1 LSSFFELRL
10 AVSLSIKRFWQN
22 IWRTR
27 SADPLAAKE
36 FRREFEGNL
45 RNCTWKPHPLYSVF
59 TQYDQEWY
67 LAQQEA
73 FLHKYL
79 CFYAVSKT
87 IAPRRIIE
95 LGACAGASGDP
106 YLSAAPEADYL
117 GIDVFGVNVRHDD
130 GAEWDPYKIA
140 EQLFYDRGF
149 KNWRL
154 LRTNLRTLNELP
166 GEADFVVVD
175 AAHDFDN
182 EYADL
187 QLALTAKPTF
197 IFIDDADD
205 ENEAQPAI
213 EKFLKEDLRDRV
225 AYTFAV
231 RYIGGGL
238 VIKLENTNQH

>member
-1 LSSFFELRL
+1 L
-10 AVSLSIKRFWQN
+10 AVSLTVKRFWRN
-22 IWRTR
+22 IRGTR
-27 SADPLAAKE
+27 SSGLFTAGE
-36 FRREFEGNL
+36 FRKQFEANL
-45 RNCTWKPHPLYSVF
+45 RGCRWKPHPLYSVF

-67 LAQQEA
+67 QAQQEA
-73 FLHKYL
+73 FLHKYR

-87 IAPRRIIE
+87 ISPRKIIE
-95 LGACAGASGDP
+95 LGACAGASADP

-117 GIDVFGVNVRHDD
+117 GVDVFGVNFRHDD
-130 GAEWDPYKIA
+130 GTEWDPYKIA

-166 GEADFVVVD
+166 AQADFVVVD

-187 QLALTAKPTF
+187 QLALTANPTF

-205 ENEAQPAI
+205 ENEAKPAI
-213 EKFLKEDLRDRV
+213 EKFLNEDLRDRV

-231 RYIGGGL
+231 TYVGGGL
-238 VIKLENTNQH
+238 VIRLKDARG

>member
-1 LSSFFELRL
+1 M
-10 AVSLSIKRFWQN
+10 SLTVKRFWQN
-22 IWRTR
+22 IWGAR
-27 SADPLAAKE
+27 STGPPTAEE
-36 FRREFEGNL
+36 FRKQFEANL
-45 RNCTWKPHPLYSVF
+45 LNCKWAPHPLYSVF

-67 LAQQEA
+67 LAQKEA

-87 IAPRRIIE
+87 ISPREIIE

-106 YLSAAPEADYL
+106 YLSAARKAGYL
-117 GIDVFGVNVRHDD
+117 GIDVFGVNFRHDD
-130 GAEWDPYKIA
+130 GTEWDPYKVA
-140 EQLFYDRGF
+140 EQLFHDRGF
-149 KNWRL
+149 KKWRL

-166 GEADFVVVD
+166 APADFVVVD

-187 QLALTAKPTF
+187 QLALTANPTF

-205 ENEAQPAI
+205 ENEAKPAI

-231 RYIGGGL
+231 SYVGGGL
-238 VIKLENTNQH
+238 VIRLKDARG

>member
-1 LSSFFELRL
+1 
-10 AVSLSIKRFWQN
+10 VSLALKRFWRN
-22 IWRTR
+22 IRGARAT
-27 SADPLAAKE
+27 SPLTARE
-36 FRREFEGNL
+36 FRQQFEANL
-45 RNCTWKPHPLYSVF
+45 RECTWKPHPLYSVF

-67 LAQQEA
+67 LAQKEA
-73 FLHKYL
+73 FMHKYR

-87 IAPRRIIE
+87 ISPRKIIE

-106 YLSAAPEADYL
+106 YLSAAPKADYL
-117 GIDVFGVNVRHDD
+117 GIDVFGVNFRHDD
-130 GAEWDPYKIA
+130 GAEWDPYQIA

-166 GEADFVVVD
+166 GQADFVVVD
-175 AAHDFDN
+175 ASHDFDN

-187 QLALTAKPTF
+187 QLALTANPTF

-205 ENEAQPAI
+205 ENGAKPAI

-231 RYIGGGL
+231 NYVGGGF
-238 VIKLENTNQH
+238 VIRLKDARG